1 MEKSVLIHVAD
12 QIHGALAKPTR
23 QVLWAGDKLLSL
35 DEASSDKVSR
45 LLIGPN

>member
-1 MEKSVLIHVAD
+1 MLIHVAD